1 MNFDENLLTQVQI
14 KIKDQEIDINA
25 QIQKID
31 DLQQEISNKHS
42 LLKKIN
48 NESQQIHQETNKIC
62 DENYRLSSDIDCKE
76 KLIESE
82 NKIVNEKLKR
92 QKELKKKFYFL
103 KETNDD
109 LKQQIYQMQEEME
122 NSKTQIITIKD
133 QIEATKNMQNK
144 AILENEEI
152 EKKSKILNEI
162 AKEYELAKYRV
173 INIEDEYESTT
184 EKIIKLSNKV
194 QKKKLKR
201 KLLNKEYV
209 LLQNKLRSIKKKI
222 KKNQNN
228 QENYEFTMT
237 KEDILTQISNLTMQL
252 ENLRNQNKNLT
263 SQIENYSQKPILPV
277 ENHKESSNKLGIS
290 SDIPQIVHNINIL
303 RYQIIDEDKNNEQI
317 LFERKL
323 LNEQKNIYLNKIR
336 ESQATLA
343 NLEQER
349 KKLETSKT
357 NLLFEKEDVQKEEQI
372 YSFIQEPKEIQKTFT
387 SH

>member
-1 MNFDENLLTQVQI
+1 MNFDENLLTQLQI
-14 KIKDQEIDINA
+14 KIKDQEIDINT

-173 INIEDEYESTT
+173 INIEDEHESTT

-237 KEDILTQISNLTMQL
+237 KEDILTQITNLTMQL

-323 LNEQKNIYLNKIR
+323 LKEQKNIYLNKIR